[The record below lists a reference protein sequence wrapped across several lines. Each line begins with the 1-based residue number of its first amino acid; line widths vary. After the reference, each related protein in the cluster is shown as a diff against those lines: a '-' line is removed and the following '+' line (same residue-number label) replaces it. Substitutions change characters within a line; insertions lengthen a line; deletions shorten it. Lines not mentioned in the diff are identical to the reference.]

1 MRASSM
7 VQAWLEEGRK
17 DAFALQQIVRNM
29 CNTGMTQAQVAQA
42 TGSTSA
48 DGNAHVSQLK

>member
-42 TGSTSA
+42 TGLSVQEVKA
-48 DGNAHVSQLK
+48 LLG